1 MTESRITLPQPC
13 TSGTMSLETAI
24 AQRRSVRRYT
34 PEVLTL
40 EEIGQLLWAAQGITG
55 GKDARRAA
63 PSAGGRHPLV
73 LYVCRS
79 DGIWRYHP
87 QGHYLA
93 RHLEQDMRDDLVDAA
108 WRQKF
113 IAKAPCVFI
122 ISAIAERTTGQ
133 YGERGE
139 LRYVPMDAG
148 HAAENLLLQAVALG
162 LASVPVGAFEDAAVK
177 QALAL
182 PEQEEPLYILP
193 IGHPRAGSD

>member
-1 MTESRITLPQPC
+1 MSDSRITLPQPH
-13 TSGTMSLETAI
+13 TTGETSLESAI

-34 PEVLTL
+34 LEVLTL

-55 GKDARRAA
+55 GKDGLRAA
-63 PSAGGRHPLV
+63 PSAGGCHPLV

-79 DGIWRYHP
+79 DGVWRYHP

-93 RHLEQDMRDDLVDAA
+93 RHGEQDARGELVDAA

-113 IAKAPCVFI
+113 IAEAPCVFI
-122 ISAIAERTTGQ
+122 VSAIPERTSGR

-139 LRYVPMDAG
+139 SRYVPIDVG
-148 HAAENLLLQAVALG
+148 HAAENLLLQAVALE
-162 LASVPVGAFEDAAVK
+162 LASVPVGAFDDAAVK
-177 QALAL
+177 RVLAL

-193 IGHPRAGSD
+193 VGHPRA